1 MKSTYMMPHRAEQGT
16 IKTRVIPLAAS
27 TADEGGREPQ
37 VWGDDLLIGGILL
50 GFVVSIGLAG
60 WLLLFGRAEHI
71 GYRVQATGQRATD
84 TEATETTTAQIE
96 TSPPIAPTVT
106 PNPPGKRPGRES
118 GAVQPTQ
125 ETNAVSTNSPHH
137 GTTSIYALDVD
148 AAPQQENANALTDE
162 ELADIPSSESPEKV
176 RAAMPSKKGSSGTRN
191 SVEKY
196 RQSQV
201 SK

>member
-1 MKSTYMMPHRAEQGT
+1 CCLVGMVLPGCSWSLDGGNKVGPAHKQG
-16 IKTRVIPLAAS
+16 
-27 TADEGGREPQ
+27 
-37 VWGDDLLIGGILL
+37 
-50 GFVVSIGLAG
+50 
-60 WLLLFGRAEHI
+60 
-71 GYRVQATGQRATD
+71 GQRAPKAGRRKRTGRNWGR
-84 TEATETTTAQIE
+84 TPRGLTTPPV
-96 TSPPIAPTVT
+96 PPIVIPDT
-106 PNPPGKRPGRES
+106 PVKPARES